1 MIYSHI
7 TPQELSNKMINNLNI
22 IDEYNN
28 GTKIK
33 VNDYEFLTANETDN
47 EYIISADKK
56 IKPIY
61 PLQDLEKYVNELL
74 ENEN

>member
-1 MIYSHI
+1 
-7 TPQELSNKMINNLNI
+7 MINNLNI